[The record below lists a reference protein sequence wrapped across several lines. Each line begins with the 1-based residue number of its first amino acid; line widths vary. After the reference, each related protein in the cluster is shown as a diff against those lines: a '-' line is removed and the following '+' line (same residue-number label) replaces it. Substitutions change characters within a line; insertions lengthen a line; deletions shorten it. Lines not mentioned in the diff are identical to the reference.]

1 MDKELAKELLEKTR
15 RDYDLIAE
23 EFSRT
28 RRNFWSELFAVLKDY
43 TKDGDKVLDV
53 GCGNGRFLDLL
64 GQKKIDYLGI
74 DNSEEQIREAR
85 KKYPDKNFLVA
96 DALNLPFPDDSF
108 DKVFLIAVLHHIP
121 SRNLRIKVLVELQ
134 RVLRPGGHL
143 LLTVWRPPLAEALRP
158 IFKYSFLKLIGRSKM
173 DFLDVLIPW
182 GSRVERY
189 YHFFK
194 KSEIMELASRAG
206 FKTLKSEIVRNQTG
220 KRSNLYLI
228 AQKPP

>member
-1 MDKELAKELLEKTR
+1 LDKTK
-15 RDYDLIAE
+15 RDYNLIAE

-43 TKDGDKVLDV
+43 TKEGEKVLDV

-64 GQKKIDYLGI
+64 GEKKIDYTGV
-74 DNSEEQIREAR
+74 DNSEEQIREAQ
-85 KKYPDKNFLVA
+85 KKYPDRNFLVA

-121 SRNLRIKVLVELQ
+121 SINLRIKVLTELQ
-134 RVLRPGGHL
+134 RVLKPRGYL
-143 LLTVWRPPLAEALRP
+143 LLTVWRPPLAEILKL
-158 IFKYSFLKLIGRSKM
+158 ISKYSFLKLIRRSKM
-173 DFLDVLIPW
+173 DFFDVLVPW
-182 GSRVERY
+182 GNRVERY

-194 KSEIMELASRAG
+194 KSEIMELANWAG

-228 AQKPP
+228 AQKPPLPKGLMSP